1 MTLPRY
7 HQICEHWKKVPPVA
21 VTAAALA
28 RYFGAIGP
36 APAPAAGQSGESD
49 EERAGKR
56 QALMDLLGGA
66 DGFKQEKPQW
76 LTTST

>member
-7 HQICEHWKKVPPVA
+7 HEICEHWRKVPPVA
-21 VTAAALA
+21 LTAAAIA
-28 RYFGAIGP
+28 RYFGAIP
-36 APAPAAGQSGESD
+36 AAPPPAAGQSNETD
-49 EERAGKR
+49 EERVGKR

-66 DGFKQEKPQW
+66 DGFKQEKPKW